1 MVFSSVI
8 FLFFFLPLTFLL
20 YFLSPK
26 NLRNLFLLA
35 SSLIFYAWG
44 EGLFVLIM
52 LVSIAGNYVA
62 GLLVD
67 RFNKST
73 HKKLIL
79 TGAIFFNLAF
89 LSLYKYGNFITDNLN
104 VLFSVFHMNPV
115 IIDPLHLPIGISFFT
130 FQAMSYVIDV
140 YRKEAPVQKNPL
152 NIGLY
157 IALFPQLIAGPI
169 IRYHDVAKQI
179 VHRTVNRKKFAE
191 GVERFV
197 LGLGKKVLIAN
208 QMGLIADQV
217 FSQTSAGLSTGTAWI
232 GLLCYTFQIYF
243 DFSGY
248 SDMAI
253 GLGRMFGFRFLENF
267 NYPYISQSVQ
277 EFWRRWHISLSNWF
291 RDYLYIPLGGNRKGP
306 MRTYVNLVIVF
317 LLCGLWHGAS
327 WNFVIWGLWHGLFL
341 AVERV
346 GLSAYI
352 KRIWF
357 PFRHVYLL
365 FVVMI
370 GWVFFRSE
378 TLSSSL
384 SYISALF
391 GLSGKNAT
399 VHQINVDSHT
409 TVVIVAAIVFSMPIF
424 KVCGDLKDKVLSH
437 TEGFQVSLFNGAAVL
452 SKVLIIYTVLY
463 SSILCLSAGVYNP
476 FIYFRF

>member
-1 MVFSSVI
+1 MVFSSII
-8 FLFFFLPLTFLL
+8 FLFFFLPLTLLL

-26 NLRNLFLLA
+26 NLRNLFLLV

-44 EGLFVLIM
+44 EGFFVLIM
-52 LVSIAGNYVA
+52 LFSIAGNYIA
-62 GLLVD
+62 GLLID
-67 RFNKST
+67 RFRKSSLNS
-73 HKKLIL
+73 LIL
-79 TGAIFFNLAF
+79 MGAILFNLAF
-89 LSLYKYGNFITDNLN
+89 LSLYKYGNFIADNLN
-104 VLFSVFHMNPV
+104 IIFSLLHMNPMT
-115 IIDPLHLPIGISFFT
+115 IDPLHLPIGISFFT

-140 YRKEAPVQKNPL
+140 YRREAPVQKNPL

-208 QMGLIADQV
+208 QMGLIADQI
-217 FSQTSAGLSTGTAWI
+217 FSQTSGGLASGTAWI
-232 GLLCYTFQIYF
+232 GIICYTFQIYF

-253 GLGRMFGFRFLENF
+253 GIGRMFGFRFLENF

-291 RDYLYIPLGGNRKGP
+291 RDYLYIPLGGNRRGSI
-306 MRTYVNLVIVF
+306 RTYINLVTVF
-317 LLCGLWHGAS
+317 FLCGLWHGAS
-327 WNFVIWGLWHGLFL
+327 WNFVVWGLWHGLFL
-341 AVERV
+341 ALERM

-352 KRIWF
+352 KKIWS

-365 FVVMI
+365 SVVML
-370 GWVFFRSE
+370 GWVFFRSDS
-378 TLSSSL
+378 LPSSL
-384 SYISALF
+384 SYMSALF
-391 GLSGKNAT
+391 GLSAKESAAY
-399 VHQINVDSHT
+399 QINVDTHT
-409 TVVIVAAIVFSMPIF
+409 TVVIVAAIIFSTPIF
-424 KVCGDLKDKVLSH
+424 QFIRNLKDKASSH
-437 TEGFQVSLFNGAAVL
+437 LDGFRVKLFHGGAAL
-452 SKVLIIYTVLY
+452 SQALIIYIVLY
-463 SSILCLSAGVYNP
+463 ASILSLSAGVYNP